1 MFAAD
6 APGAH
11 TLGNAV
17 PLSEGDVV
25 TVLGRDGQEEITAD
39 EMADRRHTINY
50 EVTCD
55 FGLRLEKLYV

>member
-1 MFAAD
+1 
-6 APGAH
+6 
-11 TLGNAV
+11 
-17 PLSEGDVV
+17 
-25 TVLGRDGQEEITAD
+25 VLGRDGQEEITAD